1 MANGA
6 KVNSKRSLLLLGEI
20 IKITTPII
28 KAKMI
33 FLKEDNKTKGRLER
47 VVSNVNRKNS
57 AIGTNNDNA
66 IF

>member
-1 MANGA
+1 
-6 KVNSKRSLLLLGEI
+6 
-20 IKITTPII
+20 
-28 KAKMI
+28 MI